1 MIEGYEAPI
10 HRSLWE
16 RILTAGV
23 PRLWFITTIAVS
35 VFMAFIF
42 YSLFESYVA
51 VVPLGVGAVA
61 LVGLK
66 ALTWWDHDWDAVL
79 AHSLRYRSFYD
90 AG

>member
-23 PRLWFITTIAVS
+23 PRLWFIATVAGS
-35 VFMAFIF
+35 VFGAFSL
-42 YSLFESYVA
+42 YSLFQHW
-51 VVPLGVGAVA
+51 VA
-61 LVGLK
+61 LVPLVIGALMLLGLK
-66 ALTWWDHDWDAVL
+66 ALTWWDHDFDAVL

>member
-1 MIEGYEAPI
+1 VIEGYEAPI

-23 PRLWFITTIAVS
+23 PRLWFIVTVAGS
-35 VFMAFIF
+35 VFGAFAF
-42 YSLFESYVA
+42 YSLFESWLTLL
-51 VVPLGVGAVA
+51 PLVGGVLV

-66 ALTWWDHDWDAVL
+66 ALTWWDGDWDAVL
-79 AHSLRYRSFYD
+79 AHSLRYRSYYD

>member
-1 MIEGYEAPI
+1 VIEGYESPI
-10 HRSLWE
+10 HASLWQ

-23 PRLWFITTIAVS
+23 PRLWFITMIAVS

-51 VVPLGVGAVA
+51 VVPLGMGAFA

-66 ALTWWDHDWDAVL
+66 ALTWWDADWDAVL
-79 AHSLRYRSFYD
+79 AHSLRYRSYYE

>member
-1 MIEGYEAPI
+1 VIEGYEAPI

-23 PRLWFITTIAVS
+23 PRLWFIGTIAGS
-35 VFMAFIF
+35 VFGCFAL
-42 YSLFESYVA
+42 YSLFQSWVA
-51 VVPLGVGAVA
+51 VIPLGIGGVA
-61 LVGLK
+61 LLGLK

-79 AHSLRYRSFYD
+79 AHSLRYRSRYD